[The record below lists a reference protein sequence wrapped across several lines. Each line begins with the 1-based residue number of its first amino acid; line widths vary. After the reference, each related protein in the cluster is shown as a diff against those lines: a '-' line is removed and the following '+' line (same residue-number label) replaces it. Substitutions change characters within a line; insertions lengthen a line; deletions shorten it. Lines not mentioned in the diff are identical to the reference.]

1 MLIGLS
7 LSGITRLAHKTITA
21 KNIKSKGTIRQLE
34 REKNK
39 IINSGYT
46 YMMGG
51 WMGSLNMLVQRFIVS
66 LTIGGNAR

>member
-21 KNIKSKGTIRQLE
+21 KNKKSKGTIRQLVKV
-34 REKNK
+34 KNK

-46 YMMGG
+46 YDG
-51 WMGSLNMLVQRFIVS
+51 LVVRICWS
-66 LTIGGNAR
+66 RDLLCH